1 MAIARQFATS
11 VGTSATV
18 LEGTQFP
25 GFKLYN
31 NGSTTVF
38 LGDSAVTIT
47 TGFPVLTATEFDLGE
62 VSDRSLRGIAAD
74 RLYGIVATGTE
85 DVRVL
90 LRARVN
96 V

>member
-11 VGTSATV
+11 VGTTATP
-18 LEGTQFP
+18 LPGTQFP
-25 GFKLYN
+25 GFILYN

-38 LGDSAVTIT
+38 LGDSAVTT
-47 TGFPVLTATEFDLGE
+47 STGFPVLTATEFSLGE
-62 VSDRSLRGIAAD
+62 VSDRSIRGLTTD
-74 RLYGIVATGTE
+74 RLYGIVASGTE

-90 LRARVN
+90 LRGRVN

>member
-11 VGTSATV
+11 VGTTATV
-18 LEGTQFP
+18 LPGTQYP
-25 GFKLYN
+25 GFLLIN
-31 NGSTTVF
+31 NGATEVF
-38 LGDSAVTIT
+38 IGDSAVTT
-47 TGFPVLTATEFDLGE
+47 STGFPIPVDKEFSLDE
-62 VSDRSLRGIAAD
+62 VSARSLRGRD
-74 RLYGIVATGTE
+74 DERLYGIVAASTE